1 MRVTERPAVRLRCMG
16 YLCATDFRAARA
28 RQCAWCMQC
37 MRVANDPGAS
47 SRSKHFL
54 RRYFVLRQRIAAG
67 VAKIVK
73 VPDPQMPADF
83 LTKWLPAKKFNLSLD
98 YATNASAARA
108 SSKDA

>member
-1 MRVTERPAVRLRCMG
+1 MEYARNILRALGVPAADRTVIM
-16 YLCATDFRAARA
+16 TDNKANEL
-28 RQCAWCMQC
+28 
-37 MRVANDPGAS
+37 VANDPGAS